1 MADEKQTVEVTT
13 EQQFD
18 AYAIIA
24 SDKYRRYRDLLTC
37 LLNEDEM
44 YTESDIDISM
54 SLSVYISSSLRRQV
68 SKSRYRLYLSDA
80 MIA

>member
-1 MADEKQTVEVTT
+1 MADEKETVEVTA

-44 YTESDIDISM
+44 YTESDI
-54 SLSVYISSSLRRQV
+54 V
-68 SKSRYRLYLSDA
+68 
-80 MIA
+80 

>member
-1 MADEKQTVEVTT
+1 MADEKETVEVTT

-37 LLNEDEM
+37 LLNEDE
-44 YTESDIDISM
+44 SHRGRP
-54 SLSVYISSSLRRQV
+54 RR
-68 SKSRYRLYLSDA
+68 
-80 MIA
+80 

>member
-1 MADEKQTVEVTT
+1 MADEKETVEVTT

-44 YTESDIDISM
+44 YTESDIDRF
-54 SLSVYISSSLRRQV
+54 LNQALTTPV
-68 SKSRYRLYLSDA
+68 KG
-80 MIA
+80 

>member
-1 MADEKQTVEVTT
+1 MADEKETVEVTA

-24 SDKYRRYRDLLTC
+24 SDKYRRYCDLLTC

-44 YTESDIDISM
+44 YTESDIDKI
-54 SLSVYISSSLRRQV
+54 LNQALQTPV
-68 SKSRYRLYLSDA
+68 KG
-80 MIA
+80 

>member
-1 MADEKQTVEVTT
+1 MADEKETVEVTT

-44 YTESDIDISM
+44 YTESDIDKI
-54 SLSVYISSSLRRQV
+54 LNQALNAPV
-68 SKSRYRLYLSDA
+68 KG
-80 MIA
+80 

>member
-1 MADEKQTVEVTT
+1 MADEKETVEVTA

-37 LLNEDEM
+37 LLNDDEM
-44 YTESDIDISM
+44 YTESDIDKI
-54 SLSVYISSSLRRQV
+54 LNQALNTPV
-68 SKSRYRLYLSDA
+68 KG
-80 MIA
+80 

>member
-1 MADEKQTVEVTT
+1 MADEKEIVEVTT

-18 AYAIIA
+18 AYTIIA

-44 YTESDIDISM
+44 YTESDIDKI
-54 SLSVYISSSLRRQV
+54 LNQALQTPV
-68 SKSRYRLYLSDA
+68 KG
-80 MIA
+80 

>member
-1 MADEKQTVEVTT
+1 MADEKQAVEVTT

-18 AYAIIA
+18 AYTIIA

-44 YTESDIDISM
+44 YTESGIDKI
-54 SLSVYISSSLRRQV
+54 LNQALNTPV
-68 SKSRYRLYLSDA
+68 KG
-80 MIA
+80 

>member
-1 MADEKQTVEVTT
+1 MADEKQAVEVTT

-37 LLNEDEM
+37 LLDEDVM
-44 YTESDIDISM
+44 YTESDIDKI
-54 SLSVYISSSLRRQV
+54 LNQALKTPV
-68 SKSRYRLYLSDA
+68 KG
-80 MIA
+80 

>member
-1 MADEKQTVEVTT
+1 MADEKETVEVTT

-18 AYAIIA
+18 SYAIIA

-44 YTESDIDISM
+44 YTESDIDKI
-54 SLSVYISSSLRRQV
+54 LNQALQTPV
-68 SKSRYRLYLSDA
+68 KG
-80 MIA
+80 

>member
-1 MADEKQTVEVTT
+1 MADEKETVELTT

-37 LLNEDEM
+37 LLDEDVM
-44 YTESDIDISM
+44 YTESDIDRI
-54 SLSVYISSSLRRQV
+54 LNQALKTPV
-68 SKSRYRLYLSDA
+68 KG
-80 MIA
+80 

>member
-1 MADEKQTVEVTT
+1 MADEKQAVEVTA

-44 YTESDIDISM
+44 YTESAIDKI
-54 SLSVYISSSLRRQV
+54 LNQALKTPV
-68 SKSRYRLYLSDA
+68 KG
-80 MIA
+80 

>member
-1 MADEKQTVEVTT
+1 MADEKEAVEVTA

-44 YTESDIDISM
+44 YTESDIDKV
-54 SLSVYISSSLRRQV
+54 LNQALTTPV
-68 SKSRYRLYLSDA
+68 KG
-80 MIA
+80 

>member
-1 MADEKQTVEVTT
+1 MADEKQTVAVTT

-18 AYAIIA
+18 AYTIIA

-44 YTESDIDISM
+44 YTESDIDRI
-54 SLSVYISSSLRRQV
+54 LNQALTTTV
-68 SKSRYRLYLSDA
+68 KG
-80 MIA
+80 

>member
-1 MADEKQTVEVTT
+1 MAAEKETAEVTA

-44 YTESDIDISM
+44 YTESDIDRI
-54 SLSVYISSSLRRQV
+54 LNQALTTPV
-68 SKSRYRLYLSDA
+68 KG
-80 MIA
+80 

>member
-1 MADEKQTVEVTT
+1 MADEKETVEVTT

-44 YTESDIDISM
+44 YTESDIDNI
-54 SLSVYISSSLRRQV
+54 LNQALQTPV
-68 SKSRYRLYLSDA
+68 KG
-80 MIA
+80 

>member
-1 MADEKQTVEVTT
+1 MADEKQAVEVTA

-37 LLNEDEM
+37 LLDEDVM
-44 YTESDIDISM
+44 YTVSDIDRI
-54 SLSVYISSSLRRQV
+54 LNQALKTPV
-68 SKSRYRLYLSDA
+68 KG
-80 MIA
+80 

>member
-44 YTESDIDISM
+44 YTESDIDKI
-54 SLSVYISSSLRRQV
+54 LNQAFTTPV
-68 SKSRYRLYLSDA
+68 KG
-80 MIA
+80 

>member
-44 YTESDIDISM
+44 YTESDIDKILNQALNM
-54 SLSVYISSSLRRQV
+54 PV
-68 SKSRYRLYLSDA
+68 KG
-80 MIA
+80 

>member
-1 MADEKQTVEVTT
+1 MAEIETVETLVMA

-18 AYAIIA
+18 AYTIVA

-44 YTESDIDISM
+44 YTESDIDKI
-54 SLSVYISSSLRRQV
+54 LNQALKTPV
-68 SKSRYRLYLSDA
+68 KG
-80 MIA
+80 

>member
-18 AYAIIA
+18 ACAIIA

-37 LLNEDEM
+37 LLDEDVM
-44 YTESDIDISM
+44 YTESDIDKI
-54 SLSVYISSSLRRQV
+54 LNQALTTPV
-68 SKSRYRLYLSDA
+68 KG
-80 MIA
+80 

>member
-1 MADEKQTVEVTT
+1 MADEKETVEVTT

-44 YTESDIDISM
+44 YMESAIDKI
-54 SLSVYISSSLRRQV
+54 LNQALKTPV
-68 SKSRYRLYLSDA
+68 KG
-80 MIA
+80 

>member
-1 MADEKQTVEVTT
+1 MADEKETVEVTT

-44 YTESDIDISM
+44 YTESDIDKI
-54 SLSVYISSSLRRQV
+54 LTQALTTPV
-68 SKSRYRLYLSDA
+68 KG
-80 MIA
+80 

>member
-1 MADEKQTVEVTT
+1 MADEKETVEVTA
-13 EQQFD
+13 EQQFE

-44 YTESDIDISM
+44 YTESDIDKI
-54 SLSVYISSSLRRQV
+54 LNQALQTPV
-68 SKSRYRLYLSDA
+68 KG
-80 MIA
+80 

>member
-1 MADEKQTVEVTT
+1 MADEKETVEVTA

-44 YTESDIDISM
+44 YTESDIDRI
-54 SLSVYISSSLRRQV
+54 LNHALTTHV
-68 SKSRYRLYLSDA
+68 KG
-80 MIA
+80 

>member
-1 MADEKQTVEVTT
+1 MADEKETVEVTT

-44 YTESDIDISM
+44 YTEGDIDRI
-54 SLSVYISSSLRRQV
+54 LNQALQTPV
-68 SKSRYRLYLSDA
+68 KG
-80 MIA
+80 

>member
-1 MADEKQTVEVTT
+1 MADEKETVEVTA

-44 YTESDIDISM
+44 YTESDI
-54 SLSVYISSSLRRQV
+54 
-68 SKSRYRLYLSDA
+68 YRILNQALTTPVKG
-80 MIA
+80 

>member
-1 MADEKQTVEVTT
+1 MADEKQTVEVMT

-18 AYAIIA
+18 AYTIIA

-44 YTESDIDISM
+44 YTESDIDRI
-54 SLSVYISSSLRRQV
+54 LNQALTTPV
-68 SKSRYRLYLSDA
+68 KG
-80 MIA
+80 

>member
-1 MADEKQTVEVTT
+1 MADEKETVEVTA

-37 LLNEDEM
+37 LLNEDEI
-44 YTESDIDISM
+44 YTESDIDKI
-54 SLSVYISSSLRRQV
+54 LNQALTAPV
-68 SKSRYRLYLSDA
+68 KG
-80 MIA
+80 

>member
-44 YTESDIDISM
+44 YTESGIDKI
-54 SLSVYISSSLRRQV
+54 LNQALNTPV
-68 SKSRYRLYLSDA
+68 KG
-80 MIA
+80 

>member
-1 MADEKQTVEVTT
+1 MADEKQAVEVTT

-44 YTESDIDISM
+44 YTESDIDKI
-54 SLSVYISSSLRRQV
+54 LNQALTRPV
-68 SKSRYRLYLSDA
+68 KG
-80 MIA
+80 

>member
-1 MADEKQTVEVTT
+1 MADEKQAVEVTT

-37 LLNEDEM
+37 LLDEDVM
-44 YTESDIDISM
+44 YTVSDIDRI
-54 SLSVYISSSLRRQV
+54 LNQALKTPV
-68 SKSRYRLYLSDA
+68 KG
-80 MIA
+80 